1 MHSGRSQRDLSTL
14 DHIINF
20 SEKTNWSDFTKK
32 EKKMTENLVLLV
44 GFLYRMCKIN
54 LVIKKDNSD
63 ALNKINKEEAVL
75 ASGEA
80 AEILEKID
88 KIA

>member
-1 MHSGRSQRDLSTL
+1 
-14 DHIINF
+14 
-20 SEKTNWSDFTKK
+20 
-32 EKKMTENLVLLV
+32 MTENLVLLV